1 MIYLLLGV
9 ASAAWVATAFF
20 VIHLLVEGDGFWS
33 FLPVTI
39 FFVVTV
45 AGILCLDDH
54 QEVYAPCVKYEQ
66 RMIYN
71 AATKTMMPAR
81 VCVERGEW
89 VE

>member
-9 ASAAWVATAFF
+9 AFVAWVATAFF
-20 VIHLLVEGDGFWS
+20 VIHLSVEGDGFWS

-45 AGILCLDDH
+45 AGILYLADQQDN
-54 QEVYAPCVKYEQ
+54 EAPCVQYEQ
-66 RMIYN
+66 RMMYN
-71 AATKTMMPAR
+71 AATKMMMPAR